1 VGQYTEDS
9 RVEIYPFVRQ
19 VEEEDVVIGNR
30 ETQVFLVLPADAVA
44 LLDDLASGKTVGEAQ
59 SGYFDKYGEIP
70 DMEFL
75 EILEAKGFLRPLGQG
90 PKTQNVGVEIF
101 PIPVHPPVRFHFAH
115 FPQSLARRLF
125 SRPVLIGCGVLI
137 TMALVAIALDASIL
151 PTWND
156 YYFQTDITLTVLTL
170 MILDCGALCLHEM
183 AHLIAA
189 KALGVSCRMGIS
201 NRLWMLVAETDM
213 TGIWGVPKHKRY
225 FPFLAGPLVDSVSA
239 AMLLL
244 LVFSQNRGWVELSP
258 KVLQLSRAM
267 ALTYL
272 LNLLWQC
279 YLFVRTDF
287 YYIIANAYGCKN
299 LLQDTE
305 VFLRNQLSRVIR
317 SIHYVDQSHISVRE
331 RRVIRRYAVLW
342 LVGRLFAFSSL
353 SLISIPL
360 LWHYLLSL
368 RTTLGAG
375 YQTHPAQF
383 VDALLLLVLVLAP
396 QVAGLFLW
404 MRSFRRGK
412 PLPAA

>member
-1 VGQYTEDS
+1 
-9 RVEIYPFVRQ
+9 
-19 VEEEDVVIGNR
+19 
-30 ETQVFLVLPADAVA
+30 
-44 LLDDLASGKTVGEAQ
+44 
-59 SGYFDKYGEIP
+59 
-70 DMEFL
+70 
-75 EILEAKGFLRPLGQG
+75 
-90 PKTQNVGVEIF
+90 
-101 PIPVHPPVRFHFAH
+101 
-115 FPQSLARRLF
+115 
-125 SRPVLIGCGVLI
+125 
-137 TMALVAIALDASIL
+137 
-151 PTWND
+151 
-156 YYFQTDITLTVLTL
+156 
-170 MILDCGALCLHEM
+170 
-183 AHLIAA
+183 
-189 KALGVSCRMGIS
+189 
-201 NRLWMLVAETDM
+201 
-213 TGIWGVPKHKRY
+213 
-225 FPFLAGPLVDSVSA
+225 
-239 AMLLL
+239 
-244 LVFSQNRGWVELSP
+244 
-258 KVLQLSRAM
+258 
-267 ALTYL
+267 
-272 LNLLWQC
+272 LLWQC

-353 SLISIPL
+353 ILISIPL